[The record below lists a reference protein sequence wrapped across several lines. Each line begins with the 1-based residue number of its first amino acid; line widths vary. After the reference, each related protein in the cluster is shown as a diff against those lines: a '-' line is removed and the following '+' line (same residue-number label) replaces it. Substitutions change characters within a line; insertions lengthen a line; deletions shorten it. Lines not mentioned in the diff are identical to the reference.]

1 MKKFEKFYKNF
12 QSYRNNLGSSKLQSN
27 GSKDIDG
34 KILVIKGV
42 ARIFSKRN
50 MKFLKMLATIA
61 VRQRKFLG
69 FGQAKTFK
77 FGRLSMISRV
87 QSCLSENLFFIYIA
101 PKNIDICT
109 QIQIFA
115 YQKIQKMQ
123 YIPGSSTNV
132 PLSGKNLP
140 YFQYLLRITCPH
152 IVLGRRSCSFQYS
165 FKYLHIKPKKTF
177 KFFNGTPTL
186 ITDVETML
194 LHFFAMK
201 SL

>member
-12 QSYRNNLGSSKLQSN
+12 YSYHNNLGSSKLQSN
-27 GSKDIDG
+27 GSKDIG
-34 KILVIKGV
+34 RKILLIKGV
-42 ARIFSKRN
+42 ARIFLKRN

-152 IVLGRRSCSFQYS
+152 IVLERRSCSFQYI
-165 FKYLHIKPKKTF
+165 FQYRHIKPKKTF
-177 KFFNGTPTL
+177 KFCNGTPTF
-186 ITDVETML
+186 ITDVETIL